1 MSINYITFNQDHT
14 FLAVATTDGF
24 RIYSTDPFSLVFQTP
39 LAENGAAGDISVL
52 EMLFSTSLVAMI
64 LSPRLL
70 RIINT
75 KRQSTICELTFPSRV
90 GALRLNRKRLVVVL
104 EDIIFIYDIQTMK
117 TLHQIVT
124 PTNPYSL
131 CALSP
136 NPENNYIAYPIRKQD
151 QPTAGTPSHVP
162 PSAQQKGPEVMSG
175 DVMLFDANELQE
187 IKVIP
192 AHQAP
197 LSCMAI
203 NSDGT
208 LLATA
213 SEKGT
218 VIRVFELPSAKKL
231 YQFRRGSMPARIYC
245 MSFNATSTL
254 LCVSSATETIHIFK
268 LSPQTA
274 TGTNGGSDN
283 YPQSP
288 SSERGF
294 DTRGRGESPG
304 AMSDQ
309 NASTDLESSTGETNS
324 TNKPRNPG
332 FMSLM
337 RRTSQNVSSTFVS
350 RAAGY
355 LPSAVTEIWEP
366 SRDFAWV
373 KVPRSRSGQ
382 MVKSVVAMAGGMPQV
397 MVATSEGEYLVYNVD
412 LEKGGEGTLV
422 RQYSV
427 KEKNDNQA
435 GMYGE

>member
-1 MSINYITFNQDHT
+1 MRAHLSFPGRIPEAQSQETCSHAGGHYLHIRHTDNEGAPSDRYPAESIRYVLCLEAALNVTDAM
-14 FLAVATTDGF
+14 LA
-24 RIYSTDPFSLVFQTP
+24 
-39 LAENGAAGDISVL
+39 
-52 EMLFSTSLVAMI
+52 
-64 LSPRLL
+64 
-70 RIINT
+70 
-75 KRQSTICELTFPSRV
+75 
-90 GALRLNRKRLVVVL
+90 
-104 EDIIFIYDIQTMK
+104 
-117 TLHQIVT
+117 
-124 PTNPYSL
+124 L
-131 CALSP
+131 CALSL
-136 NPENNYIAYPIRKQD
+136 NPENNFIAYPIRKQE
-151 QPTAGTPSHVP
+151 QPSAGAPSHVP
-162 PSAQQKGPEVMSG
+162 PTPTKGAETMSG
-175 DVMLFDANELQE
+175 DVMLFDANEMQE

-197 LSCMAI
+197 LSCMAM

-231 YQFRRGSMPARIYC
+231 YQFRRGSMPSRIYC

-268 LSPQTA
+268 LTPNA
-274 TGTNGGSDN
+274 VGVNGGADGPPLSPLSD
-283 YPQSP
+283 
-288 SSERGF
+288 RGF
-294 DTRGRGESPG
+294 DFRGRSESPG
-304 AMSDQ
+304 SMSE
-309 NASTDLESSTGETNS
+309 NASTDLDSSTATTEATTPS
-324 TNKPRNPG
+324 AKPRSPG

-350 RAAGY
+350 KAAGY

-382 MVKSVVAMAGGMPQV
+382 MVKSVVAMAGAMPQV

-422 RQYSV
+422 QQYS
-427 KEKNDNQA
+427 
-435 GMYGE
+435 

>member
-1 MSINYITFNQDHT
+1 MSINYITFNQDHS

-24 RIYSTDPFSLVFQTP
+24 RIYSTDPFSMVFQTP
-39 LAENGAAGDISVL
+39 LAENGASGDISVL

-90 GALRLNRKRLVVVL
+90 GALKLNRKRLVVVL

-117 TLHQIVT
+117 TLHQITT
-124 PTNPYSL
+124 PTNPYAL

-136 NPENNYIAYPIRKQD
+136 NPDNNYIAYPLRK
-151 QPTAGTPSHVP
+151 TESVTSTTPSHVP
-162 PSAQQKGPEVMSG
+162 PSQKAPEPMSG
-175 DVMLFDANELQE
+175 DVMLFDANTMEE

-197 LSCMAI
+197 LSCISI

-231 YQFRRGSMPARIYC
+231 YQFRRGSMPSRIYS

-268 LSPQTA
+268 LTPQSSSSNGTTTDLPSPDLEPSS
-274 TGTNGGSDN
+274 NRRSE
-283 YPQSP
+283 SP
-288 SSERGF
+288 SSHSDGF
-294 DTRGRGESPG
+294 P
-304 AMSDQ
+304 
-309 NASTDLESSTGETNS
+309 DLSSSLPDRKPPTPSSTTS
-324 TNKPRNPG
+324 SAAPG

-366 SRDFAWV
+366 ARDFAWV
-373 KVPRSRSGQ
+373 KVPRGRNGAP
-382 MVKSVVAMAGGMPQV
+382 VKSVVAMAGNAPQV
-397 MVATSEGEYLVYNVD
+397 MVATSEGEFLVYQVD
-412 LEKGGEGTLV
+412 LERGGEGGLV

-427 KEKNDNQA
+427 REKGEGQ
-435 GMYGE
+435 GQGYGE

>member
-1 MSINYITFNQDHT
+1 
-14 FLAVATTDGF
+14 
-24 RIYSTDPFSLVFQTP
+24 
-39 LAENGAAGDISVL
+39 
-52 EMLFSTSLVAMI
+52 
-64 LSPRLL
+64 
-70 RIINT
+70 
-75 KRQSTICELTFPSRV
+75 
-90 GALRLNRKRLVVVL
+90 
-104 EDIIFIYDIQTMK
+104 MK

-124 PTNPYSL
+124 PINPYAL

-136 NPENNYIAYPIRKQD
+136 NPENNYIAYPIRKQE
-151 QPTAGTPSHVP
+151 QPIAGAPSHVP
-162 PSAQQKGPEVMSG
+162 PASQKGTEVMSG

-203 NSDGT
+203 NSEGT

-245 MSFNATSTL
+245 MTFNATSTL

-268 LSPQTA
+268 LSPQSPNSGA
-274 TGTNGGSDN
+274 DGI
-283 YPQSP
+283 PQSP
-288 SSERGF
+288 NSDKAF
-294 DTRGRGESPG
+294 DPRGRSESP
-304 AMSDQ
+304 MSDQ
-309 NASTDLESSTGETNS
+309 NASTDLEASSTTEASVTG
-324 TNKPRNPG
+324 KPRIPG

-337 RRTSQNVSSTFVS
+337 RRTSQNVSSNFVS

-382 MVKSVVAMAGGMPQV
+382 MVKSVVAMAAGLPQV

-427 KEKNDNQA
+427 KEKSDNQT
-435 GMYGE
+435 GIYGD

>member
-1 MSINYITFNQDHT
+1 MSINYITFNQDHS
-14 FLAVATTDGF
+14 FLAVATTEGF

-39 LAENGAAGDISVL
+39 LADNGTSGDISVL

-90 GALRLNRKRLVVVL
+90 GALKLNRKRLMVVL

-117 TLHQIVT
+117 TLHQITT
-124 PTNPYSL
+124 PINPYAL

-136 NPENNYIAYPIRKQD
+136 NPDNNYIAYPLRKTD
-151 QPTAGTPSHVP
+151 PVIASSPSHVP
-162 PSAQQKGPEVMSG
+162 PSQKAPEPMSG
-175 DVMLFDANELQE
+175 DVMLFDANRMEE

-197 LSCMAI
+197 LSCMTM

-218 VIRVFELPSAKKL
+218 VIRVFELPSARKL
-231 YQFRRGSMPARIYC
+231 YQFRRGSMPARIYS

-268 LSPQTA
+268 LSPQSA
-274 TGTNGGSDN
+274 AAPNNGDLPSPASPGPDPLDSSTLSN
-283 YPQSP
+283 RRSESP
-288 SSERGF
+288 SSL
-294 DTRGRGESPG
+294 D
-304 AMSDQ
+304 
-309 NASTDLESSTGETNS
+309 ASATAEAAPAP
-324 TNKPRNPG
+324 KG

-337 RRTSQNVSSTFVS
+337 RRTSQNVSSTLVT

-366 SRDFAWV
+366 ARDFAWV
-373 KVPRSRSGQ
+373 KVPKSRNGQ
-382 MVKSVVAMAGGMPQV
+382 AVKSVVAMAGNAPQV
-397 MVATSEGEYLVYNVD
+397 MVATSEGEFLVYQVD
-412 LEKGGEGTLV
+412 LEKGGEGGLV
-422 RQYSV
+422 RRFDV
-427 KEKNDNQA
+427 GGK
-435 GMYGE
+435 GEGGD

>member
-1 MSINYITFNQDHT
+1 
-14 FLAVATTDGF
+14 
-24 RIYSTDPFSLVFQTP
+24 
-39 LAENGAAGDISVL
+39 
-52 EMLFSTSLVAMI
+52 MLFSTSLVAMI

-90 GALRLNRKRLVVVL
+90 GALKLNRKRLMVVL
-104 EDIIFIYDIQTMK
+104 EDVIFIYDIQTMK
-117 TLHQIVT
+117 TLHQITT
-124 PTNPYSL
+124 PLNPYAL

-136 NPENNYIAYPIRKQD
+136 NPDNNYIAYPLRKSD
-151 QPTAGTPSHVP
+151 SVSSATPSHAP
-162 PSAQQKGPEVMSG
+162 PPQKTPDPMSG
-175 DVMLFDANELQE
+175 DVMLFDANSMEE

-197 LSCMAI
+197 LSCMAM

-231 YQFRRGSMPARIYC
+231 YQFRRGSMPARIYS

-268 LSPQTA
+268 LTPQASNSNGDSALPPASPDGFDPTPGA
-274 TGTNGGSDN
+274 RRSE
-283 YPQSP
+283 SP
-288 SSERGF
+288 SDRSEGY
-294 DTRGRGESPG
+294 
-304 AMSDQ
+304 MSSDLDVSGTKEPPKA
-309 NASTDLESSTGETNS
+309 ASASA
-324 TNKPRNPG
+324 NPG

-366 SRDFAWV
+366 ARDFAWV
-373 KVPRSRSGQ
+373 KVPKARSGQ
-382 MVKSVVAMAGGMPQV
+382 PVKSVVAMAGNAPQV
-397 MVATSEGEYLVYNVD
+397 MVATSEGEFLVYQVD
-412 LEKGGEGTLV
+412 LEKGGEGGLV
-422 RQYSV
+422 REYSYV
-427 KEKNDNQA
+427 
-435 GMYGE
+435 